1 MFRWAKEK
9 RSMKSSSPAVSLWM
23 GKTNDDRFLR
33 SNNKACERFEYV
45 IQRPPQARICFGSS
59 IEREAVP
66 LQGPAMSALMRR
78 RQPEL
83 LGENLAPGCHNLS
96 YDAGTPDAHP
106 ALRKRVSRKGYG
118 PLAATGVRFN
128 FEEVS
133 NSPGVGDYEVAGR
146 KPSKAKQS
154 AKPFGSGTDDR
165 TKDHSPAYPGV
176 GTYVFK
182 TRKDIRSHSFGG
194 TIKIMPAAR
203 TICRTDNFD
212 RCQRCDER
220 PEVDYWKNLRTERC
234 LCRRC
239 MVKELE
245 EARCHSKSKSD
256 QKKRA
261 ETLQE
266 YKRVRHCAYYHRHD
280 KTSAAIQFISN
291 KQLKRKF
298 RLENYLSM
306 FE

>member
-1 MFRWAKEK
+1 MIEPNEFTRLLLREARKEYQLILG
-9 RSMKSSSPAVSLWM
+9 RC
-23 GKTNDDRFLR
+23 
-33 SNNKACERFEYV
+33 NNFGFEYV
-45 IQRPPQARICFGSS
+45 IQRPPQARICFGSG
-59 IEREAVP
+59 IERETVP
-66 LQGPAMSALMRR
+66 LHGPALSALMYR

-83 LGENLAPGCHNLS
+83 LGENLAPGSHNIG
-96 YDAGTPDAHP
+96 YDPGVPEQHP
-106 ALRKRVSRKGYG
+106 GLRKHTSRKGYG
-118 PLAATGVRFN
+118 PLAAASVRFN

-133 NSPGVGDYEVAGR
+133 NSPGVGDYEVVR
-146 KPSKAKQS
+146 KGGEPKQN
-154 AKPFGSGTDDR
+154 AKPFGCGAEYR
-165 TKDHSPAYPGV
+165 TKDHTCSYPGPA
-176 GTYVFK
+176 TYMFK
-182 TRKDIRSHSFGG
+182 SRKDIKSHSFGG
-194 TIKIMPAAR
+194 TIKIVPAAR
-203 TICRTDNFD
+203 TICKTDNFD

-245 EARCHSKSKSD
+245 DVRCS
-256 QKKRA
+256 
-261 ETLQE
+261 ETSNSERRKGMEVLKE
-266 YKRVRHCAYYHRHD
+266 YKRVRHCSYYHRHD

>member
-1 MFRWAKEK
+1 MIDVNEFSRLLLREARKEYQLILG
-9 RSMKSSSPAVSLWM
+9 RC
-23 GKTNDDRFLR
+23 NDFG
-33 SNNKACERFEYV
+33 FEYV
-45 IQRPPQARICFGSS
+45 IQRPPQARICFGSG
-59 IEREAVP
+59 IEREPVP
-66 LQGPAMSALMRR
+66 LRGPAMSALMRR

-83 LGENLAPGCHNLS
+83 LGENLAPGCHNIG
-96 YDAGTPDAHP
+96 YDPDTPRNHP
-106 ALRKRVSRKGYG
+106 ALRKHVSGRGYG
-118 PLAATGVRFN
+118 PLAATSVRFN

-133 NSPGVGDYEVAGR
+133 NSPGVGDYELV
-146 KPSKAKQS
+146 KKQS
-154 AKPFGSGTDDR
+154 RPQQAAKTFGSGMDER
-165 TKDHSPAYPGV
+165 AKDHSIAYPGV
-176 GTYVFK
+176 GTYLFK
-182 TRKDIRSHSFGG
+182 TRKDIRQHSFGG
-194 TIKIMPAAR
+194 MIKIVPAAR

-220 PEVDYWKNLRTERC
+220 PEVDYWKNLRAERS

-245 EARCHSKSKSD
+245 DARCSSQSKSE
-256 QKKRA
+256 QTKRT
-261 ETLQE
+261 ETLKE

>member
-1 MFRWAKEK
+1 MIEMNEFSRLLLREARKEYQLILG
-9 RSMKSSSPAVSLWM
+9 RC
-23 GKTNDDRFLR
+23 NDFG
-33 SNNKACERFEYV
+33 FEYV

-59 IEREAVP
+59 IERETVP
-66 LQGPAMSALMRR
+66 LRGPAVSALMRR

-83 LGENLAPGCHNLS
+83 LGENLAPGSHNIG
-96 YDAGTPDAHP
+96 YDAGTPENHP

-118 PLAATGVRFN
+118 PLAAACVRFN

-133 NSPGVGDYEVAGR
+133 NSPGVGDYDLV
-146 KPSKAKQS
+146 KKQSKAKQM
-154 AKPFGSGTDDR
+154 AKPFGSGTDER
-165 TKDHSPAYPGV
+165 TKDRSLAYPGV
-176 GTYVFK
+176 GTYIFK
-182 TRKDIRSHSFGG
+182 TRKDIRNHSFGG

-203 TICRTDNFD
+203 TLCKTENFD

-220 PEVDYWKNLRTERC
+220 PEVDYWKNLRTDRS

-245 EARCHSKSKSD
+245 DARTCSKHKSD
-256 QKKRA
+256 QNKRMDA
-261 ETLQE
+261 LKE

>member
-1 MFRWAKEK
+1 ME
-9 RSMKSSSPAVSLWM
+9 
-23 GKTNDDRFLR
+23 G
-33 SNNKACERFEYV
+33 FEYV

-66 LQGPAMSALMRR
+66 LRGPAMSAMMHRH
-78 RQPEL
+78 QPEL
-83 LGENLAPGCHNLS
+83 LGENLAPGCHNIG
-96 YDAGTPDAHP
+96 YDSGTPEAHP
-106 ALRKRVSRKGYG
+106 ALRKRISRKGYG
-118 PLAATGVRFN
+118 PLAATSVRFN

-133 NSPGVGDYEVAGR
+133 NSPGVGDYELAAR
-146 KPSKAKQS
+146 KQSKPKQS
-154 AKPFGSGTDDR
+154 AKPFGSGTDER
-165 TKDHSPAYPGV
+165 TKDHSLAYPGV
-176 GTYVFK
+176 GTYIFK
-182 TRKDIRSHSFGG
+182 TRKDIRHHSFGG

-203 TICRTDNFD
+203 TICKTENFD

-245 EARCHSKSKSD
+245 EARCHSKNKSE
-256 QKKRA
+256 QTQRT
-261 ETLQE
+261 ETLKE

>member
-1 MFRWAKEK
+1 MGELICCSKFLKPFGLLNGAFAPGSVMEV
-9 RSMKSSSPAVSLWM
+9 SSS
-23 GKTNDDRFLR
+23 G
-33 SNNKACERFEYV
+33 FEYV
-45 IQRPPQARICFGSS
+45 IQRPPQARICFGSG
-59 IEREAVP
+59 IARDVVP
-66 LQGPAMSALMRR
+66 LRGPAMSGSMRR

-83 LGENLAPGCHNLS
+83 LGENLAPGCHNIS
-96 YDAGTPDAHP
+96 YDPGTPEDHP
-106 ALRKRVSRKGYG
+106 ALRKRVSRRGYG

-133 NSPGVGDYEVAGR
+133 NSPGVGDYELV
-146 KPSKAKQS
+146 KKQS
-154 AKPFGSGTDDR
+154 KPKQAAKPFDSGTDDR
-165 TKDHSPAYPGV
+165 AKDHSLAYPGV
-176 GTYVFK
+176 GTYLFK
-182 TRKDIRSHSFGG
+182 TRKDIRQHSFGG
-194 TIKIMPAAR
+194 VIKIMPAAR
-203 TICRTDNFD
+203 TICKTENFD

-245 EARCHSKSKSD
+245 DARSCSQSKFE
-256 QKKRA
+256 QTKRTDA
-261 ETLQE
+261 LKE

-306 FE
+306 YE